1 MKRTQIL
8 VKIVYVSVS
17 VLKSMSFGM
26 IVKRKHRQKP
36 KLCYMNKD
44 RFKIYIKTEAI

>member
-8 VKIVYVSVS
+8 VKNSLCKCLSI
-17 VLKSMSFGM
+17 KSMSFGM
-26 IVKRKHRQKP
+26 IVKRKHREKP